1 MKKYIYFLSIIFLT
15 FSACQATVTLTAIPT
30 PTLHP
35 QFAALQEQ
43 IVASGE
49 RFTLHADGLLYDGE
63 TPVPG
68 VTVSPDGAMTI
79 AVDGETVTLDPADV
93 DFDDEKGI
101 TIKGYELDEETGAW
115 VEAISPAE
123 QAARDLLIEHG
134 FDVELVDFREE
145 DGVIVGYDT
154 ETGEL
159 AFRDGKFDI
168 RWAVEHMDTSD
179 LMPTE
184 IKPLQ
189 MLELIY
195 EVDETEELSD
205 VLEKLDAETGEIN
218 GVSSLILLDP
228 QRLVWGEVF
237 KSHNMTE
244 DKSHEQYLAYQD
256 AEGGIHWFEVL
267 EMDDDLFMD
276 LLYERGRLAYEE

>member
-1 MKKYIYFLSIIFLT
+1 M
-15 FSACQATVTLTAIPT
+15 
-30 PTLHP
+30 
-35 QFAALQEQ
+35 
-43 IVASGE
+43 
-49 RFTLHADGLLYDGE
+49 
-63 TPVPG
+63 
-68 VTVSPDGAMTI
+68 TVSPDGAMTI
-79 AVDGETVTLDPADV
+79 AVDGETIPLDPADV

-101 TIKGYELDEETGAW
+101 TIEGYELDEETGAW

-123 QAARDLLIEHG
+123 QAARDLLIEHR
-134 FDVELVDFREE
+134 FDVELVDFRVE
-145 DGVIVGYDT
+145 DGVIVGYDR

-184 IKPLQ
+184 IKPIKGLGGPEDALYYDSYFRPRGLQ

-195 EVDETEELSD
+195 GSLEEVD
-205 VLEKLDAETGEIN
+205 KLRAETGELV
-218 GVSSLILLDP
+218 GVHSLILLDP

-256 AEGGIHWFEVL
+256 AEGGIHYFEVL

-276 LLYERGRLAYEE
+276 LWYERGRLAYEE

>member
-1 MKKYIYFLSIIFLT
+1 M
-15 FSACQATVTLTAIPT
+15 
-30 PTLHP
+30 
-35 QFAALQEQ
+35 
-43 IVASGE
+43 
-49 RFTLHADGLLYDGE
+49 
-63 TPVPG
+63 
-68 VTVSPDGAMTI
+68 TVSPDGAMTI
-79 AVDGETVTLDPADV
+79 AVDGETIPLDPADV

-101 TIKGYELDEETGAW
+101 TIEGYELDEETGAW

-123 QAARDLLIEHG
+123 QAARDLLIEHR
-134 FDVELVDFREE
+134 FDVELVDFRVE
-145 DGVIVGYDT
+145 DGVIVGYDR

-184 IKPLQ
+184 IKPIKGLGGPEHKRYNESYFRPRALQ

-276 LLYERGRLAYEE
+276 LWYERGRLAYEE